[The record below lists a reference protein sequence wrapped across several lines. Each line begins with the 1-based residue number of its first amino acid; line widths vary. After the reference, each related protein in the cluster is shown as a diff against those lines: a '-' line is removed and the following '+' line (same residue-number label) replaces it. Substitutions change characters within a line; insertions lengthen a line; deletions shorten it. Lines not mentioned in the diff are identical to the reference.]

1 MKKNNCFVSFF
12 SMPVGSVS
20 DGIKKIDPKS
30 QPLEANL
37 GITSLIYYLS
47 KNGFKDNVDYYDVNN
62 LRPSDDDLIEYL
74 KRKKPKVVG
83 LSGPLTRC
91 YPSVKR
97 ISGIVS
103 KILPESWIVVGGH
116 VTSSSDVIL
125 QKTKVD
131 VCIVG
136 DGEIPLVNLLN
147 YIVKTDKKE
156 IDDNIFDGFKGL
168 SWI

>member
-62 LRPSDDDLIEYL
+62 LRPSDDDLPPELQAELANI
-74 KRKKPKVVG
+74 
-83 LSGPLTRC
+83 
-91 YPSVKR
+91 
-97 ISGIVS
+97 GI
-103 KILPESWIVVGGH
+103 I
-116 VTSSSDVIL
+116 
-125 QKTKVD
+125 
-131 VCIVG
+131 
-136 DGEIPLVNLLN
+136 
-147 YIVKTDKKE
+147 
-156 IDDNIFDGFKGL
+156 
-168 SWI
+168 